1 MAPTSILNAN
11 GVEIGVIG
19 NIADESAYI
28 SLTDIAKY
36 KNSEDAAGVISNWLR
51 NRNTLDYLGLW
62 EQLHNPNFKLL
73 EFEGFRNS
81 SGDNAFTIS
90 PQKWIKS
97 TEAIGIVSK
106 SGRYGGTYAHSD
118 IAFEFA
124 SWISPEFKLYII
136 KDYQRLKK
144 DEAERK
150 AIGWDEKRALSK
162 INYHIHTDAV
172 QRYLITDELTS
183 IEKGYT
189 FADEA
194 DMLNVA
200 LFGKKAREWRD
211 EHPIEAQK
219 GENIRDYA
227 TAEEL
232 IILVNME
239 SQNAELIKEGLPQSE
254 RFAKLHK
261 MARTQMQ
268 ILLKNR
274 TKEKLKNKKNILYV
288 RCRYLQRLCGYACSR
303 RDRLSVRDRENKA
316 GEKCCRSR
324 SLLPIGRFTGYS
336 RLCGRFFGFGSM
348 GCENRCFHIGALRCS
363 FYGRDRQNYL
373 SRQESTDTR
382 HECRVFFG

>member
-1 MAPTSILNAN
+1 MKNLVKDTIHAN
-11 GVEIGVIG
+11 GIDIGIYTQDFE
-19 NIADESAYI
+19 NEFI
-28 SLTDIAKY
+28 SLTDIARY
-36 KNSEDAAGVISNWLR
+36 KSDEPKDVIKNWMR
-51 NRNTLDYLGLW
+51 SKDTIEFLGLW
-62 EQLHNPNFKLL
+62 EKLHNSNFKGV
-73 EFEGFRNS
+73 EFDSFRNQAGS
-81 SGDNAFTIS
+81 NAFTMS
-90 PQKWIKS
+90 PTKWIE
-97 TEAIGIVSK
+97 TTGAIGIVSK
-106 SGRYGGTYAHSD
+106 SGRYGGTFAHSD

-172 QRYLITDELTS
+172 QKYLITDELTS

-254 RFAKLHK
+254 RFVKLHK

-274 TKEKLKNKKNILYV
+274 TKEKLKNVNP
-288 RCRYLQRLCGYACSR
+288 
-303 RDRLSVRDRENKA
+303 N
-316 GEKCCRSR
+316 
-324 SLLPIGRFTGYS
+324 LLKGTT
-336 RLCGRFFGFGSM
+336 
-348 GCENRCFHIGALRCS
+348 E
-363 FYGRDRQNYL
+363 Q
-373 SRQESTDTR
+373 
-382 HECRVFFG
+382 

>member
-1 MAPTSILNAN
+1 MTPTSKINAN

-36 KNSEDAAGVISNWLR
+36 KNPENAFIIIANWMR
-51 NRNTLDYLGLW
+51 NRSTIEYLGLW
-62 EQLHNPNFKLL
+62 EQLHNPNFKPI
-73 EFEGFRNS
+73 EFDRFKNEAGGNGF
-81 SGDNAFTIS
+81 ALT
-90 PQKWIKS
+90 PQQWIKA
-97 TEAIGIVSK
+97 TDAIGIVSK
-106 SGRYGGTYAHSD
+106 SGRYGGTYAHTD

-172 QRYLITDELTS
+172 QKYLITDELTS

-200 LFGKKAREWRD
+200 LFGKRAREWRN

-227 TAEEL
+227 SAEEL

-239 SQNAELIKEGLPQSE
+239 SQNAELIKEGLSQGE
-254 RFAKLHK
+254 RFAKLRE

-274 TKEKLKNKKNILYV
+274 TKEKLK
-288 RCRYLQRLCGYACSR
+288 
-303 RDRLSVRDRENKA
+303 SVNPN
-316 GEKCCRSR
+316 
-324 SLLPIGRFTGYS
+324 LLKGTS
-336 RLCGRFFGFGSM
+336 
-348 GCENRCFHIGALRCS
+348 
-363 FYGRDRQNYL
+363 D
-373 SRQESTDTR
+373 
-382 HECRVFFG
+382 

>member
-36 KNSEDAAGVISNWLR
+36 KNSENAFIIIANWMR
-51 NRNTLDYLGLW
+51 NRSTIEYLGLW
-62 EQLHNPNFKLL
+62 EQLHNPNFKPI
-73 EFEGFRNS
+73 EFDRFKNEAGGNGF
-81 SGDNAFTIS
+81 ALT
-90 PQKWIKS
+90 PQQWIKA
-97 TEAIGIVSK
+97 TDAIGIISK

-172 QRYLITDELTS
+172 QKYLITDELTS
-183 IEKGYT
+183 MEKGCT

-211 EHPIEAQK
+211 EHPIETQK

-274 TKEKLKNKKNILYV
+274 TKEKLKNVNP
-288 RCRYLQRLCGYACSR
+288 
-303 RDRLSVRDRENKA
+303 N
-316 GEKCCRSR
+316 
-324 SLLPIGRFTGYS
+324 LLKGTT
-336 RLCGRFFGFGSM
+336 
-348 GCENRCFHIGALRCS
+348 E
-363 FYGRDRQNYL
+363 Q
-373 SRQESTDTR
+373 
-382 HECRVFFG
+382 

>member
-1 MAPTSILNAN
+1 MTPTSILNAN
-11 GVEIGVIG
+11 GVEIGVNG

-36 KNSEDAAGVISNWLR
+36 KNSENAFIIIANWMR
-51 NRNTLDYLGLW
+51 NRSTIEYLGLW
-62 EQLHNPNFKLL
+62 EQLHNPNFKPI
-73 EFEGFRNS
+73 EFDRFKNEAGGNGF
-81 SGDNAFTIS
+81 ALT
-90 PQKWIKS
+90 PQQWIKA
-97 TEAIGIVSK
+97 TDAIGIISK

-172 QRYLITDELTS
+172 QKYLITDELTS

-274 TKEKLKNKKNILYV
+274 AKEKLKNVNP
-288 RCRYLQRLCGYACSR
+288 
-303 RDRLSVRDRENKA
+303 N
-316 GEKCCRSR
+316 
-324 SLLPIGRFTGYS
+324 LLKGTT
-336 RLCGRFFGFGSM
+336 
-348 GCENRCFHIGALRCS
+348 E
-363 FYGRDRQNYL
+363 Q
-373 SRQESTDTR
+373 
-382 HECRVFFG
+382 